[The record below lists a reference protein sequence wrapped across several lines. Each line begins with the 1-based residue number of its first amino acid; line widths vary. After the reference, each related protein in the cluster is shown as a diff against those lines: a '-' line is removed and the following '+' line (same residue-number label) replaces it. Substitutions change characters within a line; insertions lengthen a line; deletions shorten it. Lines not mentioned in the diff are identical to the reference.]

1 MQRSRISS
9 KILSNR
15 MQYTRTKPRRS
26 SETSTKKRL
35 DTMWGKMILKREMTN
50 EEILKEIE
58 HEMGQKEIQITNK
71 NKTTTMTIAKQILE
85 NMDKNTEI
93 EFILQKG
100 LQNDILG

>member
-1 MQRSRISS
+1 
-9 KILSNR
+9 
-15 MQYTRTKPRRS
+15 
-26 SETSTKKRL
+26 
-35 DTMWGKMILKREMTN
+35 MILKREMTN